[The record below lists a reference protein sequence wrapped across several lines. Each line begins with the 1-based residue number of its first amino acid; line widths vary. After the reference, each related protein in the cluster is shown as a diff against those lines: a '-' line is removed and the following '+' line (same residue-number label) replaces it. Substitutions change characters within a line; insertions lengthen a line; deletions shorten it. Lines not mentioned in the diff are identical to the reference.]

1 MIWEATPVAKG
12 TSGQMSWGSKHSPQ
26 ISPPE
31 IKGSKSIVITQEKDT
46 TMLPSTSKDAAS
58 TVTEQKSLNQG
69 VDGNG
74 KTLIWIIGSGYVQRG
89 EVAAYE
95 NFGEN
100 FGLDVKVQWFGTGGM
115 LWKGVLPRF
124 QAELS
129 KSQRPPDI
137 LVIHAGG
144 NSLGTM
150 PAMNLASVM
159 NNELME
165 LYSQFPSMAIAYS
178 CITERQVW
186 RNGPPGKVN
195 YDRKCINTFMQKA
208 VGNHGGEV
216 IQHPLLRFFDKNIY
230 LPDGVNFSKQGNGIF
245 VTSIRSV
252 VMKILQK
259 SHT

>member
-1 MIWEATPVAKG
+1 MIWEATPLAKRP
-12 TSGQMSWGSKHSPQ
+12 SVELSSGSKHSSQ

-31 IKGSKSIVITQEKDT
+31 IKGLKSIVITQEKDT

-58 TVTEQKSLNQG
+58 TVSQQKSLNQG
-69 VDGNG
+69 VDKNG

-115 LWKGVLPRF
+115 LWKGVIPRF

-129 KSQRPPDI
+129 NSQRPPDI

-150 PAMNLASVM
+150 PAMNLASVV
-159 NNELME
+159 NNELMK
-165 LYSQFPSMAIAYS
+165 LHSQFPSMAIAYS

-186 RNGPPGKVN
+186 RKW
-195 YDRKCINTFMQKA
+195 
-208 VGNHGGEV
+208 
-216 IQHPLLRFFDKNIY
+216 
-230 LPDGVNFSKQGNGIF
+230 
-245 VTSIRSV
+245 TSREGQ
-252 VMKILQK
+252 L
-259 SHT
+259 